1 MRPDTKNT
9 GKDTEMPHY
18 RTPLTYRIEC
28 LCGQGYDSEFQI
40 TDEGLKDLKT
50 GEVFQPGEIKIVEH
64 QRFEGISDPDDMAIL
79 YVIQTKSGAKGT
91 VVDAFGTYGD
101 GNLMA
106 FMNQIE
112 DKTVDNITKATIKE
126 CYD

>member
-1 MRPDTKNT
+1 MRPETKNT
-9 GKDTEMPHY
+9 GKETEMPHY

-28 LCGQGYDSEFQI
+28 LCAQGYDNEFQI
-40 TDEGLKDLKT
+40 TDEGLKNLKT
-50 GEVFQPGEIKIVEH
+50 GEVFQPTDIKIVEH
-64 QRFEGISDPDDMAIL
+64 QRFEGMSDPDDMAIL
-79 YVIQTKSGAKGT
+79 YIIQTKSGVKGT

-106 FMNQIE
+106 FMNQVE

-126 CYD
+126 CCD

>member
-1 MRPDTKNT
+1 MRPEFKNT
-9 GKDTEMPHY
+9 GKETEMPHT

-28 LCGQGYDSEFQI
+28 LCAQGYDSEFQI
-40 TDEGLKDLKT
+40 TDEGLKYLKT
-50 GEVFQPGEIKIVEH
+50 GDVFQPGDIKIIEH
-64 QRFEGISDPDDMAIL
+64 QRFEGMSDPDDMAIL
-79 YVIQTKSGAKGT
+79 YVIQTKSGLKGT

-106 FMNQIE
+106 FMNQVE

-126 CYD
+126 CCD